1 MNTSQLALDLYEAL
15 PAGGVVFVASDKAHV
30 AEDMCTLLEG
40 LQTPRS
46 TGTGGTG
53 GAGDFEGLHASC
65 STGSGAARDVEA
77 VEERRCFRRVSGDA
91 AADAALRHALCLG
104 ADVPKSLTNPD
115 SIALKTKPREST
127 AQAAAPT
134 RHVDPSI
141 PIAAS
146 GAGAGGGGRGGSG
159 DPAGHDAPGMGPDR
173 VWLGRNV
180 FGRPTER
187 ERVCEQP
194 DRHGA
199 LREVRRAL
207 FVRLPEMKSEF

>member
-1 MNTSQLALDLYEAL
+1 VPVNTLQLALDLYEAL
-15 PAGGVVFVASDKAHV
+15 PAGGVVFVASDKVHV

-40 LQTPRS
+40 LRAPSS
-46 TGTGGTG
+46 TGTGGRVGTG

-65 STGSGAARDVEA
+65 STGSGAARDVEGA
-77 VEERRCFRRVSGDA
+77 EERRCFRRVSGDA
-91 AADAALRHALCLG
+91 AADIALRHALCFG
-104 ADVPKSLTNPD
+104 ADVPKPLTNPESD
-115 SIALKTKPREST
+115 AHETKPREST

-134 RHVDPSI
+134 RPE
-141 PIAAS
+141 
-146 GAGAGGGGRGGSG
+146 
-159 DPAGHDAPGMGPDR
+159 PAPNLTPGMTPEMAPDMALDG

-207 FVRLPEMKSEF
+207 FVRLP

>member
-1 MNTSQLALDLYEAL
+1 M
-15 PAGGVVFVASDKAHV
+15 
-30 AEDMCTLLEG
+30 
-40 LQTPRS
+40 
-46 TGTGGTG
+46 
-53 GAGDFEGLHASC
+53 
-65 STGSGAARDVEA
+65 
-77 VEERRCFRRVSGDA
+77 
-91 AADAALRHALCLG
+91 
-104 ADVPKSLTNPD
+104 PKSLTNPD
-115 SIALKTKPREST
+115 SIAHKTKPREST

-207 FVRLPEMKSEF
+207 FVRLP

>member
-1 MNTSQLALDLYEAL
+1 MDTSQLALDLYEAL

-115 SIALKTKPREST
+115 FIAHKTKPREST

-207 FVRLPEMKSEF
+207 FVRLP

>member
-1 MNTSQLALDLYEAL
+1 MDTSQLALDLYEAL

-65 STGSGAARDVEA
+65 STGSGAARDVEGA
-77 VEERRCFRRVSGDA
+77 EERRCFRRVSGDA
-91 AADAALRHALCLG
+91 AADTALRHALCFG
-104 ADVPKSLTNPD
+104 ADVPKPLTNPESD
-115 SIALKTKPREST
+115 AHETKPREGT
-127 AQAAAPT
+127 AQAAAT
-134 RHVDPSI
+134 IRHADPSI

-207 FVRLPEMKSEF
+207 FVRLP

>member
-1 MNTSQLALDLYEAL
+1 MDTSQLALDLYEAL

-115 SIALKTKPREST
+115 SIAHKTKPREST
-127 AQAAAPT
+127 AQAAPPT

-207 FVRLPEMKSEF
+207 FVRLP

>member
-1 MNTSQLALDLYEAL
+1 VDTSQLALDLYEAL

-115 SIALKTKPREST
+115 SIAHKTKPREST

-187 ERVCEQP
+187 ERICEQP

-207 FVRLPEMKSEF
+207 FVRLP

>member
-1 MNTSQLALDLYEAL
+1 MDTSQLALDLYEAL

-115 SIALKTKPREST
+115 SIAHKTKPREST

-207 FVRLPEMKSEF
+207 FVRLP

>member
-1 MNTSQLALDLYEAL
+1 MDTSQLALDLYEAL

-115 SIALKTKPREST
+115 SIAHKTKPREST

-187 ERVCEQP
+187 ERICEQP

-207 FVRLPEMKSEF
+207 FVRLP

>member
-115 SIALKTKPREST
+115 SIAHKTKPREST

-207 FVRLPEMKSEF
+207 FVRLP

>member
-1 MNTSQLALDLYEAL
+1 MDTSQLALDLYEAL

-91 AADAALRHALCLG
+91 AALA
-104 ADVPKSLTNPD
+104 
-115 SIALKTKPREST
+115 ES
-127 AQAAAPT
+127 QAAA
-134 RHVDPSI
+134 
-141 PIAAS
+141 
-146 GAGAGGGGRGGSG
+146 
-159 DPAGHDAPGMGPDR
+159 
-173 VWLGRNV
+173 LGLDSV
-180 FGRPTER
+180 L
-187 ERVCEQP
+187 V
-194 DRHGA
+194 
-199 LREVRRAL
+199 L
-207 FVRLPEMKSEF
+207 